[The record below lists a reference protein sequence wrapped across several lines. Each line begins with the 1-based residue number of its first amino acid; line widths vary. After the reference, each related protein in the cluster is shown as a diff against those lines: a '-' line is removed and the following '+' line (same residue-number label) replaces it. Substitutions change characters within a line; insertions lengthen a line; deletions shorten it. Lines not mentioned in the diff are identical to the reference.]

1 MSFNYNHVT
10 LVGRL
15 TKDPDVRSISDTVKS
30 VFTLAVNR
38 TYRKDNGETD
48 TDFIVVIAWGR
59 LAEIAQQYLFKG
71 SPVLVEG
78 RIQVRNYE
86 LDGDKRKTVEVLA
99 DNFQLLGGW
108 PNSDSTN
115 ERDQASKKT
124 AKSSKKDAI
133 IA

>member
-15 TKDPDVRSISDTVKS
+15 TKDPEVRTVSETVKS

-48 TDFIVVIAWGR
+48 ADFIVVVAWGR
-59 LAEIAQQYLFKG
+59 LAEIAQQYLYKG

-86 LDGDKRKTVEVLA
+86 LDGDKRKSVEVLA

-108 PNSDSTN
+108 PNTDSGS
-115 ERDQASKKT
+115 EREQSSK
-124 AKSSKKDAI
+124 KSSKSAKKVPVLT
-133 IA
+133 